1 MKSKQNPIQIYR
13 KCDLC
18 GQRMAQSI
26 TDRRENAHL
35 CRDCALHMEAMPE
48 TLATCVAR
56 FLIGNP
62 V

>member
-1 MKSKQNPIQIYR
+1 MKSEQNPIQIHGN
-13 KCDLC
+13 CDLC
-18 GQRMAQSI
+18 GQRMAPSM
-26 TDRRENAHL
+26 TDNREHAHL